1 MPGAENH
8 IEVLNDECEKYLAEN
23 GMYSLADLKDETN
36 PADIFTIDGKIVAIQ
51 VGRDISVHNLM
62 HIINHGREQYAAGLT
77 ASGKFVE
84 AYANLDRN
92 SIAKRLAELH
102 QDLEDL
108 VKHLTPKMRTN
119 PFGNEVSRDRMNA
132 RSLEDS
138 IGSLQIVVGS
148 HLYKALALLGKYGY

>member
-1 MPGAENH
+1 MSGAENH

-23 GMYSLADLKDETN
+23 GMYSLADHKDETD
-36 PADIFTIDGKIVAIQ
+36 PADIFTIDGKVVAIQ

-62 HIINHGREQYAAGLT
+62 HIINHGQEQYVAGLT
-77 ASGKFVE
+77 ASVKFMD
-84 AYANLDRN
+84 AYANLDRT

-102 QDLEDL
+102 RDLEEL
-108 VKHLTPKMRTN
+108 AKHLTLKMSAS
-119 PFGNEVSRDRMNA
+119 PFRNEVSRDRLEA

-138 IGSLQIVVGS
+138 IGSLQIVIGS